1 MTMKKAT
8 LIHNPA
14 AGDDK
19 QATVGQIDAL
29 LKEAGY
35 KVRYQSSKEKGWR
48 RVLKKAAD
56 VVVVAAGDGTVS
68 KVARRM
74 IGKDVPIAVLPMG
87 TANNISKTLGIAD
100 LPLTWLIRSWKTAR
114 HLEFDAGLAAGPWGE
129 RYFVEGIGA
138 GLLTSSIPEVQDNRT
153 MPQLKEAGVRV
164 TYAQQIFREHL
175 EVSPAVAVDATLDGE
190 DISGR
195 YVLFEALN
203 MKYIGPNLFLA
214 PEGERNDGEFEV
226 VLLSEKHRQR
236 LHNHI
241 KHWQEGKPRPP
252 RFGSHHG
259 SRLRIEWTGFPIH
272 IDDKIWPKNGETGRK
287 QRGTIDIEVVPK
299 AVTFL
304 VPADVHDRQKQAA
317 KNGRKNKGNGAR
329 SNVST
334 TAS

>member
-1 MTMKKAT
+1 MKAT
-8 LIHNPA
+8 LIHNPD

-19 QATVGQIDAL
+19 QATVGQIEAL

-35 KVRYQSSKEKGWR
+35 KVRYQSSKEKGWH
-48 RVLKKAAD
+48 RVLKKSAD
-56 VVVVAAGDGTVS
+56 VIVVAAGDGTVS

-74 IGKDVPIAVLPMG
+74 IGKDIPIAVLPMG

-100 LPLTWLIRSWKTAR
+100 MPITWLIRSWKTAR

-129 RYFVEGIGA
+129 RYFIEGMGA
-138 GLLTSSIPEVQDNRT
+138 GLLTSSIRKVKRNKT
-153 MPQLKEAGVRV
+153 MPQLMEAGVKV

-175 EVSPAVAVDATLDGE
+175 EESPAVDVEATLDGE

-195 YVLFEALN
+195 YVLFEVLN

-214 PEGERNDGEFEV
+214 PEVERNDGEFEV
-226 VLLSEKHRQR
+226 VLAAEKHRQR

-252 RFGSHHG
+252 TFGSHHG
-259 SRLRIEWTGFPIH
+259 SRLQVEWTGFPIH
-272 IDDKIWPKNGETGRK
+272 IDDRILPKQGKRK
-287 QRGTIDIEVVPK
+287 QKARETIDIEVVPK

-304 VPADVHDRQKQAA
+304 VPKDVHELQKVAA
-317 KNGRKNKGNGAR
+317 KNSKTKERKRRAK
-329 SNVST
+329 
-334 TAS
+334 

>member
-1 MTMKKAT
+1 MKKAT

-19 QATVGQIDAL
+19 QATVGQIEAL

-35 KVRYQSSKEKGWR
+35 KVRYQSSKETGWHKA
-48 RVLKKAAD
+48 LKKSAD
-56 VVVVAAGDGTVS
+56 VIVVAAGDGTVS

-74 IGKDVPIAVLPMG
+74 IGKDIPIAVLPMG

-114 HLEFDAGLAAGPWGE
+114 RLEFDAGLAAGPWGE
-129 RYFVEGIGA
+129 RHFVEGIGA
-138 GLLTSSIPEVQDNRT
+138 GLLTSSIPEVQDNKT
-153 MPQLKEAGVRV
+153 MDHLKEAGVKV
-164 TYAQQIFREHL
+164 TYAQQVFREHL
-175 EVSPAVAVDATLDGE
+175 EVSPAVELDATLDGE

-195 YVLFEALN
+195 YVLFEVLN

-214 PEGERNDGEFEV
+214 PEVEHNDGEFEV
-226 VLLSEKHRQR
+226 VLLSDKHRQR

-252 RFGSHHG
+252 NFGSHHG

-272 IDDKIWPKNGETGRK
+272 IDDKIWPKNGKPNEKSRA
-287 QRGTIDIEVVPK
+287 TIDIEVEPK
-299 AVTFL
+299 AMTFL
-304 VPADVHDRQKQAA
+304 VPKDVHDLQKLAA
-317 KNGRKNKGNGAR
+317 KNKGKKKAGKQRAR
-329 SNVST
+329 
-334 TAS
+334 

>member
-1 MTMKKAT
+1 MKAT
-8 LIHNPA
+8 LIHNPS

-19 QATVGQIDAL
+19 RATIGQIEAL
-29 LKEAGY
+29 LEEAGY
-35 KVRYQSSKEKGWR
+35 KVRCQSSKDKGWHKA
-48 RVLKKAAD
+48 LKKSAD

-74 IGKDVPIAVLPMG
+74 IGRHVPIAVLPLG

-100 LPLTWLIRSWKTAR
+100 LPITQLIRSWKTAR
-114 HLEFDAGLAAGPWGE
+114 EVKFDAGHASGPWGE
-129 RYFVEGIGA
+129 RYFIEGIGA
-138 GLLTSSIPEVQDNRT
+138 GLLTSSIPKVKRNKT
-153 MPQLKEAGVRV
+153 MPALQEAGVKV

-175 EVSPAVAVDATLDGE
+175 EVSPSVPLEATLDGE

-195 YVLFEALN
+195 YVVFEVLN

-214 PEGERNDGEFEV
+214 PEVEHNDGEFEV
-226 VLLSEKHRQR
+226 VLLAEKHRQR

-252 RFGSHHG
+252 RFGSRHG

-272 IDDKIWPKNGETGRK
+272 IDDKIWPRKPLKKTGRE
-287 QRGTIDIEVVPK
+287 RETIHIEVEPK

-304 VPADVHDRQKQAA
+304 VPKEVHELQKLAA
-317 KNGRKNKGNGAR
+317 RNGRKPGTR
-329 SNVST
+329 R
-334 TAS
+334 